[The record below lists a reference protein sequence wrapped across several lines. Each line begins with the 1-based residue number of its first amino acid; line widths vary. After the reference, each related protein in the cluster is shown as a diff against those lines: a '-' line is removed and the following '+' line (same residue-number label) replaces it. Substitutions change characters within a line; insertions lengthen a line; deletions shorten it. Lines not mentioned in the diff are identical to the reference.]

1 MSGCRLHANEES
13 ITPTP
18 TTMPRIKNM
27 IGFRQEWERNGI
39 ALLQSGSWVVPSFDE
54 AEFGVTT
61 ALDFS
66 KFSFA
71 AEDSVVV
78 TQGTKGKLVRFA
90 KISADGQ
97 FAQYPFRKYLR
108 LSHINATVFSKAD
121 FVAELQAQP
130 SLEVAKA
137 TDGSRYIGA
146 LWGERDAAYKSL
158 LYLRD
163 EQLRWLDLEENPPP
177 QASSQKVRIV
187 SENPQ
192 GGPSVKLRMLELYP
206 SKNLKA

>member
-1 MSGCRLHANEES
+1 
-13 ITPTP
+13 
-18 TTMPRIKNM
+18 MPRKTNT
-27 IGFRQEWERNGI
+27 IGFRQGWDDRGI
-39 ALLQSGSWVVPSFDE
+39 ALLKSGSWVVPSFDE
-54 AEFGVTT
+54 AEFGATT

-66 KFSFA
+66 KISFA
-71 AEDSVVV
+71 AEESVVV

-97 FAQYPFRKYLR
+97 FTQYPIKKYLR
-108 LSHINATVFSKAD
+108 LSLINAAVFSKAD
-121 FVAELQAQP
+121 FVVELQAQP
-130 SLEVAKA
+130 SLEVAKT
-137 TDGSRYIGA
+137 TDGSRYIGV

-177 QASSQKVRIV
+177 QSLSQKVRIV

-206 SKNLKA
+206 SKT